1 MDKKTEIQNL
11 ITSRRLSS
19 DNEYNMFER
28 ALRELQGNLEVE
40 DFGDVCGAFFDET
53 HDDEVMFGLIHLIEG
68 LRGVEYLREIA
79 MCTPKMRD
87 AHEWA
92 MTLNKRIINSQEFFK
107 MYISVIDSLDVD
119 SKRKILELL
128 NDVKDDNPKRFAEK
142 IDYLNNSVM
151 R

>member
-11 ITSRRLSS
+11 INSRRLSS

-40 DFGDVCGAFFDET
+40 DIGDVCGAFFDET